1 MTRDEASGLIHAYLD
16 GDNSEGELQLLQE
29 WIQADARNAREFA
42 RLCMLHDKLQS
53 EFVSRSLD
61 GLASEEPVVVAR
73 DKKAT
78 SEVATARR
86 FTGLALALSLILF
99 VSYSIWLSQRP
110 SDRPEVF
117 FAAITR
123 VVDVGPDSNLQQ
135 GLRLG
140 KQRVVINSGLV
151 QIAFDD
157 GVEVTLQGPAEY
169 ELNELGSTRLYSG
182 LLSAAVPPEAV
193 GFQVDTPAARVID
206 LGTRFGIR
214 LDEDGASEVTVFD
227 GEVDVTSFD
236 AQEQRLL
243 REGESLRVVRRMKMQ
258 DLDFNPRPFEK
269 LWPFSSGIAG
279 STGDFEL
286 APPWPR
292 LRKLESDDK
301 IFVRPEGLSTAL
313 PGTLGVN
320 ISKPGLCRT
329 KKDLTPATLPE
340 GKKVR
345 SFMLHYRPEE
355 HVRGLR
361 FRGSITFDRP
371 VLGLIVLQEQLTAS
385 KMMLVP
391 GAEPGREVKGQRE
404 LELTGRPAGD
414 KVELSADRKTVRLNL
429 AAPGRFADLVRVI
442 LDAS

>member
-1 MTRDEASGLIHAYLD
+1 MTREDASGLIHAYLD
-16 GDNSEGELQLLQE
+16 GDISEDALQRLQD
-29 WIQADARNAREFA
+29 WIQADAENAQEFA
-42 RLCMLHDKLQS
+42 RLCMLHDKLHSELVSQS
-53 EFVSRSLD
+53 PA
-61 GLASEEPVVVAR
+61 GLKAEQPVVIAHKTTAASEA
-73 DKKAT
+73 
-78 SEVATARR
+78 ATARR
-86 FTGLALALSLILF
+86 FTGIALALSLFLF
-99 VSYSIWLSQRP
+99 VGYSIWLSQRP
-110 SDRPEVF
+110 SDRPEVS

-123 VVDVGPDSNLQQ
+123 VVDVGPDSKLQQ
-135 GLRLG
+135 GMRLG
-140 KQRVVINSGLV
+140 KQRVVIDSGLV

-169 ELNELGSTRLYSG
+169 ELNQLGSTRLHSG
-182 LLSAAVPPEAV
+182 LLSAAVPPGAE

-214 LDEDGASEVTVFD
+214 LGEDGASEVTVFD
-227 GEVDVTSFD
+227 GEVDVTSVD

-243 REGESLRVVRRMKMQ
+243 REGESLRVVRRKKMQ

-269 LWPFSSGIAG
+269 IWPFSSGIAG

-292 LRKLESDDK
+292 LRKFESDDK
-301 IFVRPEGLSTAL
+301 IFVRPEGMSITL
-313 PGTLGVN
+313 PGVLGVN

-329 KKDLTPATLPE
+329 KEDLTPATLPE

-371 VLGLIVLQEQLTAS
+371 VLGLIVLYNELAAS
-385 KMMLVP
+385 KAMLVP
-391 GAEPGREVKGQRE
+391 SADAGREVKGQRE

-414 KVELSADRKTVRLNL
+414 RVELSADRKTVRLNL